1 MAATT
6 EAVSVRPGAS
16 GDWRSS
22 ICTRFQ
28 GGQFGETV
36 LVCLWNSQRISTI
49 LGEIL
54 KRDRRHVPFQRN
66 LPRDNS
72 AASAGADAF
81 MGAFAAA
88 RRLAVS
94 CGGGARLDAP
104 TRRYDRPRTGRH
116 PADPAGSSRRLRAVA

>member
-6 EAVSVRPGAS
+6 GAGRVRPGAS

-88 RRLAVS
+88 RRLAVL
-94 CGGGARLDAP
+94 CGGG
-104 TRRYDRPRTGRH
+104 GG
-116 PADPAGSSRRLRAVA
+116 PAGPNCRGR